1 MIPAQGARDMG
12 EGAAMDGEDE
22 IRPDLAGCPFGCV
35 PGRGR
40 LRAGRNRAPLAA
52 LAMAPDMAAEAS
64 PLGASDDRR
73 DIDQRKPWILL
84 RSDPQWRAACLS
96 RVAHIPS
103 GYTYLAQ
110 LMGHD
115 LGSSVEAASVPW
127 SRGAEDDTAATPPV
141 RYNLIDNPLTLETV
155 YGPGP
160 AMLAHVYDPETWLFR
175 LTPGARLARI
185 YARGLNAVSDPD
197 PRPIRA
203 LYDERNRDSLMLHEL
218 VVAWMQFHNRNARA
232 LMAQGIEPYRAY
244 VLARTHAVRCWHRIV
259 TEDLLPRFLH
269 PEIAALPAPPR
280 ACELDETTLLHGLCR
295 AFHALPLAAYA
306 LGRSGLHNLGTLLKR
321 GYAVS
326 EAETDWRIDWPLFFG
341 ARPGGPRSGMS
352 ASVAPEL
359 RAPVTAAAIIALD
372 TRSAAEA
379 RPLRLGNA
387 RIGAARAALPGDWP
401 ARLTAAR
408 LAADF
413 AAAHPEA
420 PVALDADALEW
431 GPLYQFLMVEAQVH
445 GQQGGFGP
453 LGSALLAASV
463 AGSIR
468 RVVMAAEGPREAGLP
483 RPASMLE
490 LINLVRE

>member
-1 MIPAQGARDMG
+1 MSV
-12 EGAAMDGEDE
+12 EDE
-22 IRPDLAGCPFGCV
+22 LRPEPLGCPVGCV
-35 PGRGR
+35 PGRLR
-40 LRAGRNRAPLAA
+40 LRGANQAGAPRRAESLS
-52 LAMAPDMAAEAS
+52 APGMAAEAS
-64 PLGASDDRR
+64 PLAASDDRA
-73 DIDQRKPWILL
+73 DIAQREPWILL
-84 RSDPQWRAACLS
+84 RADPQWRAACLA
-96 RVAHIPS
+96 RVAQIPS

-115 LGSSVEAASVPW
+115 MGSSVQADSVPW
-127 SRGAEDDTAATPPV
+127 SRGAGEDGAKALPV
-141 RYNLIDNPLTLETV
+141 RRYNLIDNPLTLETV

-160 AMLAHVYDPETWLFR
+160 SMLAHVYDPDTLLFR

-185 YARGLNAVSDPD
+185 HARGLNSLADPD
-197 PRPIRA
+197 PQPIRA

-232 LMAQGIEPYRAY
+232 LMAEGLGAYDAY
-244 VLARTHAVRCWHRIV
+244 VLARCHSVRCWHRIV
-259 TEDLLPRFLH
+259 TGDLLPRFLH
-269 PEIAALPAPPR
+269 PQIAALPAPPA

-295 AFHALPLAAYA
+295 AFHALPLAAYH
-306 LGRSGLHNLGTLLKR
+306 LGRSGMHNLGSLLKR

-341 ARPGGPRSGMS
+341 AQPGGPRSGMS

-359 RAPVTAAAIIALD
+359 RAPVTAAAIIAMD
-372 TRSAAEA
+372 TTSARQAGG
-379 RPLRLGNA
+379 LRLGNA
-387 RIGAARAALPGDWP
+387 RMQAALAALPDDWP

-420 PVALDADALEW
+420 PAAPDADTLAW
-431 GPLYQFLMVEAQVH
+431 GPLYQALMVEAQLH
-445 GQQGGFGP
+445 GHQGSFGP
-453 LGSALLAASV
+453 FGSALLSASV

-468 RVVMAAEGPREAGLP
+468 RVVIKPEGPRSAALP
-483 RPASMLE
+483 HPATMLE